1 MTVQHILLASSSPR
15 RKTLLEEAGY
25 RVTVIP
31 PDVEEVW
38 RRGETPSAYAQRN
51 AEEKAAGVWSRGHV
65 RIQAGEVLLAAD
77 TIVVLDNEILEKPSD
92 HAHAVAM
99 LERLSGKSHVVLTG
113 VCLAYSDRR
122 KKIETRAFVETTKVI
137 FKNINASEILAY
149 VNTGESMDK
158 AGAYAIQGGAA
169 GMVER
174 IEGSYSNVIGLPM
187 ERVTRE
193 IQNLVTS

>member
-1 MTVQHILLASSSPR
+1 M
-15 RKTLLEEAGY
+15 
-25 RVTVIP
+25 TVIP

-38 RRGETPSAYAQRN
+38 RRGEAPSAYVQRN

-77 TIVVLDNEILEKPSD
+77 TIVVLDNQILEKPSD

-113 VCLAYSDRR
+113 VCLAYSNRR
-122 KKIETRAFVETTKVI
+122 KKIATRAFVETTKVI

-193 IQNLVTS
+193 IQNLVSS

>member
-1 MTVQHILLASSSPR
+1 
-15 RKTLLEEAGY
+15 
-25 RVTVIP
+25 
-31 PDVEEVW
+31 
-38 RRGETPSAYAQRN
+38 
-51 AEEKAAGVWSRGHV
+51 VWSRGHV

-77 TIVVLDNEILEKPSD
+77 TIVVLDNQILEKPSD

-99 LERLSGKSHVVLTG
+99 LERLSGKYHVVLTG
-113 VCLAYSDRR
+113 VCLAYSNRR
-122 KKIETRAFVETTKVI
+122 KKIATRAFVETTKVI